1 MWPFDCF
8 TKKKPEPTVE
18 ELAVKEIEDKNAK
31 IKLFE
36 AKIADVE
43 AMCKKLTAEVNET
56 AHEIDKWTLIKIAA
70 VKTGVESN
78 IREAVRQHMEA
89 QQKYDD
95 MVGNLSSVNKLI
107 IGLKEQLRF
116 AHTKVDCSEARAI
129 NLTARLETAKIRQDL
144 ADEPVK
150 LTDLEDKTIEAESKA
165 EANEEI
171 SDYQQDFLK
180 KNVVSNSD
188 VEFEV
193 KRLMKEREAK
203 KEQ

>member
-1 MWPFDCF
+1 
-8 TKKKPEPTVE
+8 
-18 ELAVKEIEDKNAK
+18 
-31 IKLFE
+31 
-36 AKIADVE
+36 
-43 AMCKKLTAEVNET
+43 
-56 AHEIDKWTLIKIAA
+56 
-70 VKTGVESN
+70 
-78 IREAVRQHMEA
+78 
-89 QQKYDD
+89 
-95 MVGNLSSVNKLI
+95 
-107 IGLKEQLRF
+107 
-116 AHTKVDCSEARAI
+116 
-129 NLTARLETAKIRQDL
+129 LTARLETAKIRQDL